1 MYQSRFTPASA
12 TPVQFPHVSVSN
24 KTVVQPDSRKRFLT
38 STNSRSTPSTPHQ
51 NQALDYDFEEDD
63 LGSLD
68 VPDMPQTTLEFSNAS
83 RHPVSLIGHPLPGN
97 FVVADALE
105 PFPPPL
111 PQDEGRCKSKYEYGA
126 SSDAYLANI
135 RDSKY
140 WDRDHSNDVAFS
152 EFGDDGKVIPLD
164 EIRLTI
170 RQRHAH
176 PELSDELN
184 RESRSQSRTFSTN
197 QDSLEVKMTLD
208 RMERQLAET
217 KAKLQAKLDKGRPAN
232 PRRASSLISAK
243 LEVFPLQDHEIKEE
257 HQTPSQ
263 SSTLEKSIKSE
274 QDAEDVLAALGVTGS
289 PKPVTSTTWPDQYS
303 AQSSPNDM
311 YVKRSRSSS
320 RADM

>member
-12 TPVQFPHVSVSN
+12 TSVQLNRPSVSN
-24 KTVVQPDSRKRFLT
+24 KTVAQPDSRKQSST
-38 STNSRSTPSTPHQ
+38 SMNSRSIPSTPHQ

-63 LGSLD
+63 LDSLD
-68 VPDMPQTTLEFSNAS
+68 VPDMPQTTLIFSNAS
-83 RHPVSLIGHPLPGN
+83 QQPVSLIGQPLPGN

-111 PQDEGRCKSKYEYGA
+111 PQDEGCCKSKYQYDA
-126 SSDAYLANI
+126 TSDAYLANI

-140 WDRDHSNDVAFS
+140 WDKDHANDVAFS
-152 EFGDDGKVIPLD
+152 EFAANDKIIPLD
-164 EIRLTI
+164 EVRLTI

-184 RESRSQSRTFSTN
+184 RDSRSQSRTFSAN

-232 PRRASSLISAK
+232 PRRSSSLKSAK
-243 LEVFPLQDHEIKEE
+243 LEVSPLQNHEIKEE
-257 HQTPSQ
+257 YQTPSQ
-263 SSTLEKSIKSE
+263 SSTLEKSLKSE

-289 PKPVTSTTWPDQYS
+289 PKPVTSTTWPDQYT